1 MTEKFDKDIF
11 VKYLFADYT
20 EKESTY
26 NSDMALTPEERSDF
40 VRELS
45 ESIDNI
51 GNNPWGTLRIPL
63 GYPWGN
69 HIGNLVNLSIIID
82 T

>member
-1 MTEKFDKDIF
+1 M
-11 VKYLFADYT
+11 A
-20 EKESTY
+20 KESKIRTNY
-26 NSDMALTPEERSDF
+26 DYQVVIGGYYM
-40 VRELS
+40 S

-51 GNNPWGTLRIPL
+51 GNYPWGTLGIPL